1 MAKIL
6 LTKKEWEWWLN
17 KRKKPLMMLKQTKD
31 FIDNVLY
38 QLTLERE
45 ENVLNKDTLKEIYRG
60 V

>member
-17 KRKKPLMMLKQTKD
+17 KRKKPLMMHKQTKD

>member
-1 MAKIL
+1 MH
-6 LTKKEWEWWLN
+6 
-17 KRKKPLMMLKQTKD
+17 KQTKD